1 MGRQENE
8 KITKDIK
15 DAYGE
20 DTKVSVYVG
29 RSIPKQSNYAMLYQD
44 VNLELVK
51 VLRPNACKL
60 LLYMMSKTQYDNY
73 IGVNQETMREDLE
86 YKSKKTIVDGIKELM
101 NYNIILVLEDL
112 DDKRRN
118 VYYLNPMQSWK
129 GKVAKR
135 IQTIKRMKK
144 ENPQQMELPFLP
156 EDSIQDHN
164 FKRTGK

>member
-29 RSIPKQSNYAMLYQD
+29 RSIPKQSNYTMLYQD

-112 DDKRRN
+112 DDK
-118 VYYLNPMQSWK
+118 
-129 GKVAKR
+129 
-135 IQTIKRMKK
+135 
-144 ENPQQMELPFLP
+144 
-156 EDSIQDHN
+156 
-164 FKRTGK
+164 

>member
-29 RSIPKQSNYAMLYQD
+29 RSIPKQSNYTMLYQD

-135 IQTIKRMKK
+135 IQTIKRM
-144 ENPQQMELPFLP
+144 
-156 EDSIQDHN
+156 
-164 FKRTGK
+164 